1 MRNDPISDMLTRIRN
16 AQMARKDSVAM
27 PSSKLKFRIAEILKK
42 EGFIL
47 NVEKVGVS
55 LEQSQAEK
63 KESASIFENLV
74 LGLKYDNKRPAIV
87 SLKKVSKPGRRVY
100 CKKDQLPIVLDG
112 LGIAI
117 ISTSQGLMTNRQA
130 RRKGLGG
137 EVICEIY

>member
-27 PSSKLKFRIAEILKK
+27 PSSKLKFRIAEILKN